1 MTTARQIRALS
12 QEQTIAAIYET
23 VIRAEL
29 CDRFTRPSEDEVAGF
44 SESAAVHQRP
54 PRRIDPDLK
63 AHFVRAAEILEQ
75 LWVRSGRPKPA
86 QFFEGSD
93 NYWILLTTS
102 GKLCRASRAARATW
116 RGGEESG
123 PDDRGADDS
132 EPTDLDLTDPA
143 QARIAQCLSQLRQQQ
158 NREATPEILPTAD
171 SSRKLMCRTVQCGV
185 GLQATY
191 GLMIEALDFCWSSR
205 AEEMLSATFALHQ
218 QEIQLL
224 AGLLDGKAL
233 SDMANPTHGE
243 IASLNAQL
251 ETIVAKSG
259 APGLAEMFRLFCF
272 LIAEVCSDER
282 IARGEVAPA
291 EGQIEISGDTNM
303 QFFKLGAET
312 GQPVIFLHGLVD
324 GIAGVQRLQS
334 QFRTGGFRVYAPL
347 RCGYGQSGPVPP
359 VECGI
364 DVFIDQLETLI
375 ERENLRRPIL
385 LGHRGGAAFTHIAAR
400 RLRDRVAGAVIVS
413 GVSPVRKM
421 SELSALTGYYRIMA
435 SAAAFGPGLMPLAV
449 KLWARSVRRNGPMT
463 LLRQKSRP
471 AGKRMDQHSDPQLAA
486 LLQTSHDLTLHQ
498 GGAGLMADAHW
509 IVSDWCRHIDGHS
522 APVVYLHG
530 ADDQVTSVDRLQQAM
545 AGRKNVQ
552 VRLCRDGGS
561 MLLYSRPELVL
572 AALEELA
579 GT

>member
-1 MTTARQIRALS
+1 MLTA
-12 QEQTIAAIYET
+12 
-23 VIRAEL
+23 
-29 CDRFTRPSEDEVAGF
+29 
-44 SESAAVHQRP
+44 
-54 PRRIDPDLK
+54 
-63 AHFVRAAEILEQ
+63 
-75 LWVRSGRPKPA
+75 SG
-86 QFFEGSD
+86 
-93 NYWILLTTS
+93 N
-102 GKLCRASRAARATW
+102 LCRASRAARATW
-116 RGGEESG
+116 RGSENCGPEDGGLDASG
-123 PDDRGADDS
+123 LAG
-132 EPTDLDLTDPA
+132 LGLNGPA
-143 QARIAQCLSQLRQQQ
+143 QARIAQSLTQLRQQQ
-158 NREATPEILPTAD
+158 NREMVPEILPTAD
-171 SSRKLMCRTVQCGV
+171 LSRKLMCRTVQCGV

-205 AEEMLSATFALHQ
+205 AEEMLSATFALHR

-224 AGLLDGKAL
+224 AGLLGGKAL
-233 SDMANPTHGE
+233 SDMASPTPGG

-251 ETIVAKSG
+251 QTIVAKSG

-272 LIAEVCSDER
+272 LIAEVSSDVR

-291 EGQIEISGDTNM
+291 EGEIEISDNNM

-364 DVFIDQLETLI
+364 DVFIDQLESLI

-413 GVSPVRKM
+413 GVTPVRKM
-421 SELSALTGYYRIMA
+421 RELSALPGYSRMIV
-435 SAAAFGPGLMPLAV
+435 SAAAYGPGLMPLAV

-471 AGKRMDQHSDPQLAA
+471 AAKRADCHSDPQLAA
-486 LLQTSHDLTLHQ
+486 LLQASHDLTLHQ
-498 GGAGLMADAHW
+498 GGAGLIADAHW
-509 IVSDWCRHIDGHS
+509 VVSDWCRHIDGHS

-530 ADDQVTSVDRLQQAM
+530 DDDQVTSVERLQQAM
-545 AGRKNVQ
+545 GGRKNVQ